1 MRLSELSI
9 HRVRALSQVDI
20 KPAAGL
26 NTIVGPNGSG
36 KSSCL
41 ESIYMLGLGRSFRSR
56 SVRELI
62 TFGEND
68 LLVRGQVVDSQEQ
81 SYALGIER
89 SRQHTRIRVNGEDVK
104 AASELARHLPLLL
117 ITPESQRLLTDGT
130 RLRRRMLDWALFHVE
145 PQYFPVYQRYKQ
157 ALRQR
162 NAGLRQ
168 AMSLASMSPW
178 DAELEHAAETLHS
191 LRERYVDEV
200 KTVLKRILQSLMG
213 HPLDLV
219 YHPGWKADQP
229 LGEAMSTRYE
239 TDCHRGYTSVGPHR
253 ADLKFLVDGIAAQ
266 NVLSRGESK
275 LFVAAVLLAQTAHV
289 IEQHAAV
296 PVVLIDDMASE
307 LDEEN
312 RAKLL
317 RVIREVGAQTFLT
330 AVTGDALPEA
340 DWDAQKMFH
349 VERGLLHEM
358 V

>member
-9 HRVRALSQVDI
+9 HRVRALRQVDI
-20 KPAAGL
+20 NPAAGL

-62 TFGEND
+62 TFGEDD
-68 LLVRGQVVDSQEQ
+68 LLVRGQVVDSWEQ
-81 SYALGIER
+81 HYALGIER
-89 SRQHTRIRVNGEDVK
+89 SRQQTRIRVNGEDVK

-168 AMSLASMSPW
+168 AMSLESMSPW

-191 LRERYVDEV
+191 LRARYVDEV
-200 KTVLKRILQSLMG
+200 KTVLERILQSLMG

-219 YHPGWKADQP
+219 YHPGWKTDQP

-239 TDCHRGYTSVGPHR
+239 TDCRRGYTSVGPHR
-253 ADLKFLVDGIAAQ
+253 ADLKFLVDGTAAQ

-275 LFVAAVLLAQTAHV
+275 LFVAALLLAQTAHV

-330 AVTGDALPEA
+330 AVTGDALPEE
-340 DWDAQKMFH
+340 DWDTQKMFH
-349 VERGLLHEM
+349 VERGLLHE
-358 V
+358 VV